1 MGLELSKTALNQD
14 WLGRANLV
22 LAVSAPLER
31 LERSIGPRAFRLA
44 YLAAGRLG
52 QRAYL
57 AAEAMDWGCCGVGA
71 FFDDEVR
78 EVLNL
83 PQGEEVLYLIPVG
96 PIKKRTHGGRPV
108 SR

>member
-1 MGLELSKTALNQD
+1 
-14 WLGRANLV
+14 
-22 LAVSAPLER
+22 
-31 LERSIGPRAFRLA
+31 
-44 YLAAGRLG
+44 
-52 QRAYL
+52 
-57 AAEAMDWGCCGVGA
+57 MDWGCCGVGA

-108 SR
+108 TYSSAAL